1 MGCGVDRDQLWSWI
15 DREAPELEEHLA
27 GCPRCR
33 ALAEEIRAEIGGLGD
48 QLGFQPPPLP
58 EAIGPFAIRRLIGEG
73 GQALVYEAEQDSPR
87 RRIALKVL
95 RGGHLASKQQI
106 NQFQREIKTLAR
118 LRHPSIATIYQAG
131 CTAEGQ
137 YYIAMEL
144 VDGQPLDQY
153 AAEHSLTLQDRI
165 RLCQRIC
172 ASIHYAHEQGVI
184 HRDLKPSNILV
195 QPDGT
200 PRILDFGIARL
211 AIAEATQRTTGT
223 RAGDVKGTPRY
234 MSPEQLLGLVEAID
248 HRTDVYALGVILF
261 EVLTGESPFALQGV
275 CLETMRKAG
284 RGEPKLA
291 GQLDPRLRG
300 NIEAIIGK
308 ALEPDPSHRYP
319 SVLALEDDL
328 RRHLDG
334 EPIAA
339 RHISRLHRWSR
350 YLWKRRLAFGAGLA
364 VAVLLSALMWSRSRL
379 PYDAEEARRELA
391 FSWARLITMPE
402 DAGVRYVAIESHQK
416 FKDTLEGQLL
426 GVQLSY
432 FGGDARYSIRELNA
446 LLASDP
452 SCWTCRLL
460 MAEIYERQGR
470 LDEGRLQRDRIPS
483 LPDQA
488 EVWFRRS
495 LATLDRQ
502 SALRDLDQALRR
514 DPSHVASLERKLCLL
529 DASGDTAGALDCAK
543 RLVDLNVGAVYWG
556 RYRGDYLLRRGS
568 FEEALE
574 AFDHLA
580 QLGSTDPTDYSR
592 RGQIERRLRRY
603 DRALADFSKSIS
615 MCKDDYAAAYIYS
628 FRGTVHWILGHPDAA
643 VADYRKSAEL
653 LPNPTYSEVRAA
665 IILREQGREREAGE
679 MLRGLLGWSGPDSSK
694 TDAEWLHAIAT
705 CLAGDLMPRELVAL
719 VEPGDGR
726 RLCEACYYAAEA
738 SLAAGEIGQAR
749 EWFQRCLAT
758 NIQMDPDFLA
768 DPMSEFE
775 LAEWRLKDPRFG
787 SARAAGPADSSHLD
801 AAVAIDADP
810 TAGAIGPLV
819 ANATPQP
826 GGCVIVGQITDQDGV
841 PLAWASVSSRG
852 QSWGA
857 LTARDGS
864 SRISGVPAGD
874 WKLEAPDRLRTRG
887 AAGRPRRRG
896 YRALPLPPASD
907 RSSATATSPS
917 TARTQR
923 DGPRDRALRSSR
935 RRHAAAPLAASA
947 VASRGSRLR

>member
-1 MGCGVDRDQLWSWI
+1 MS
-15 DREAPELEEHLA
+15 
-27 GCPRCR
+27 
-33 ALAEEIRAEIGGLGD
+33 
-48 QLGFQPPPLP
+48 
-58 EAIGPFAIRRLIGEG
+58 
-73 GQALVYEAEQDSPR
+73 
-87 RRIALKVL
+87 
-95 RGGHLASKQQI
+95 
-106 NQFQREIKTLAR
+106 
-118 LRHPSIATIYQAG
+118 
-131 CTAEGQ
+131 
-137 YYIAMEL
+137 
-144 VDGQPLDQY
+144 
-153 AAEHSLTLQDRI
+153 
-165 RLCQRIC
+165 
-172 ASIHYAHEQGVI
+172 
-184 HRDLKPSNILV
+184 
-195 QPDGT
+195 
-200 PRILDFGIARL
+200 
-211 AIAEATQRTTGT
+211 
-223 RAGDVKGTPRY
+223 
-234 MSPEQLLGLVEAID
+234 SPE
-248 HRTDVYALGVILF
+248 
-261 EVLTGESPFALQGV
+261 
-275 CLETMRKAG
+275 
-284 RGEPKLA
+284 
-291 GQLDPRLRG
+291 
-300 NIEAIIGK
+300 N
-308 ALEPDPSHRYP
+308 
-319 SVLALEDDL
+319 
-328 RRHLDG
+328 
-334 EPIAA
+334 
-339 RHISRLHRWSR
+339 
-350 YLWKRRLAFGAGLA
+350 
-364 VAVLLSALMWSRSRL
+364 
-379 PYDAEEARRELA
+379 
-391 FSWARLITMPE
+391 PE
-402 DAGVRYVAIESHQK
+402 R
-416 FKDTLEGQLL
+416 FR
-426 GVQLSY
+426 VQLSY